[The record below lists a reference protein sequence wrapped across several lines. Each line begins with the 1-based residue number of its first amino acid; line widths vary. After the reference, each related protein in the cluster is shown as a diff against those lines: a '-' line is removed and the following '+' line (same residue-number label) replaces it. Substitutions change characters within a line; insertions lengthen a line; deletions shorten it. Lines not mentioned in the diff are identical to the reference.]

1 MRVDETGAVAK
12 GQDAARAALDEARWG
27 EVRRILTE
35 RAEAGALTVDELD
48 WLGTAE
54 YLTGDDEPAFAHW
67 TAAHVSALDAGDTV
81 RAARIGNQLA
91 SALAFKG
98 DIGRFSGWLDRVRR
112 VLDDAGVDCVETGY
126 VEHESAFL
134 RLITEGD
141 VPGAR
146 AGFARAGK
154 VADRFHDRELR
165 TLALLGEG
173 RCLIYLGE
181 LAEGLALLDQAM
193 VAVEAGEIATV
204 TAGDAYCTVIDGC
217 HELFDYKRCEAWSAS
232 FAAWCDARPEL
243 VLYRGHCLIHR
254 AEVLQLHG
262 RWEEAVECAQDA
274 CRRLADP
281 PNPMAL
287 GGASYV
293 EAELHRL
300 RDNTAEAERAYE
312 RANEIGCEPQPGL
325 SLLRLAQGRVDV
337 ADAAIKRVLA
347 QADNPIARAR
357 VLGPYNEI
365 VLAAGDLDAARVG
378 AEELAAVATQLASPY
393 LRARAEHAKGAV
405 LLAAGS
411 AAEALAPLRRAWKA
425 WVELDAPYEI
435 AQTRVLL
442 ARACEAV
449 GDHDGA
455 GLERAAARSG
465 FEQVGAKGELR
476 RLDPAPAEGAPD
488 GLTDREVEVLVL
500 VAKGHTN
507 RAIAQELF
515 ISEKTVASHLSHV
528 FTKLGL
534 ASRSA
539 ATAYAYERGL
549 V

>member
-1 MRVDETGAVAK
+1 MDNTGAVVT
-12 GQDAARAALDEARWG
+12 GLDPARVALDSGRWG
-27 EVRRILTE
+27 EVRSILAE
-35 RAEAGALTVDELD
+35 RALGAPLTVDELD

-54 YLTGDDEPAFAHW
+54 YLTGDDERAFTRWTQAH
-67 TAAHVSALDAGDTV
+67 TASLDAGDPV
-81 RAARIGNQLA
+81 RAARLGNQLA
-91 SALAFKG
+91 GALAFKG
-98 DIGRFSGWLDRVRR
+98 DLGRSGGWLERVRR
-112 VLDDAGVDCVETGY
+112 VLDDADIDCVETGY
-126 VEHESAFL
+126 VEHASAFL
-134 RLITEGD
+134 RLIVDGD
-141 VPGAR
+141 LAGAR
-146 AGFARAGK
+146 ATFARAGK
-154 VADRFHDRELR
+154 IGDRFKDRELR

-173 RCLIYLGE
+173 RCLIYLNE

-193 VAVEAGEIATV
+193 VAVEAGDLSAV
-204 TAGDAYCTVIDGC
+204 VAGDAYCTVIDGC
-217 HELFDYKRCEAWSAS
+217 HELFDYQRCEVWSAS

-254 AEVLQLHG
+254 AEILQLHG
-262 RWEEAVECAQDA
+262 RWAEAVECARDA

-287 GGASYV
+287 GGARYL

-300 RDNTAEAERAYE
+300 RDDVVEAERAYE
-312 RANEIGCEPQPGL
+312 RANETGCEPQPGL

-357 VLGPYNEI
+357 VLAPFVEI
-365 VLAAGDLDAARVG
+365 VLVAGDVDAART
-378 AEELAAVATQLASPY
+378 AADELASIAGELASPY
-393 LRARAEHAKGAV
+393 LRARAEQAQGAV
-405 LLAAGS
+405 LLATGS
-411 AAEALAPLRRAWKA
+411 APEALVPLRRAWKA
-425 WVELDAPYEI
+425 WVELDAPYEL
-435 AQTRVLL
+435 AQTRLLL

-455 GLERAAARSG
+455 ELERASARTG
-465 FEQVGAKGELR
+465 FEQVGARGELR
-476 RLDPAPAEGAPD
+476 RLDPAPMAPPD
-488 GLTDREVEVLVL
+488 GLTSREVEVLVL